1 MLLKLISF
9 GNKTTS
15 FSRAQIATLPS
26 FGNKYRKTS
35 QEENQFGLPFLRFLL
50 LQSEVYPQKCV
61 TTSNFMKILGDS
73 LNTNLNQKIV

>member
-15 FSRAQIATLPS
+15 FSIARIATLPL
-26 FGNKYRKTS
+26 FDNKYRKTS
-35 QEENQFGLPFLRFLL
+35 QEENQFGLPFLQFLS

-61 TTSNFMKILGDS
+61 TTSNFIKILGVS
-73 LNTNLNQKIV
+73 LSTNLNQKIV